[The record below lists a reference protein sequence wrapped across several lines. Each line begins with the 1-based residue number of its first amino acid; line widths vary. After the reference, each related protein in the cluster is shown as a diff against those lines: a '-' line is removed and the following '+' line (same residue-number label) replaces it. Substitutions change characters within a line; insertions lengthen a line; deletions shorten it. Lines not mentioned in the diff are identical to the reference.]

1 MLHKYRF
8 LSLIIVS
15 LSIKTCY
22 ASSFDLGCYRRTK
35 QSPHSYTLALLDK
48 SLVIQ
53 SLESGE
59 VPETVRPFIRP
70 TLKESNNQ
78 SLEVVPFADEGSPAH
93 FVVRLKFRKGV
104 LSSARLTEVL
114 LGEKED
120 ENLSSEESS
129 KEDSDGESLE
139 GDNEENFNDD
149 LSENS
154 GRQAP
159 LEYAAS
165 MVLFPIEPIA
175 DHSDEML
182 AYLLGNWQL
191 LLNTTSIVPLFGLRV
206 TTSIGVACKIGEQGK
221 EISTIKE
228 IIKETHRRSNPQ
240 RNTLTQQRSLC
251 SLRDFDI
258 TPGSDGLEKVKLMP
272 APNWGRALLDGD
284 DCFKFHL
291 HSKAKKPNKI
301 GYTKSFN
308 TLCAMY
314 DIAKEVYAIYSRGNT
329 HEDFLAYVD
338 EAVGEELQESL
349 NKNLR
354 DNWQKYFKKDHLL
367 YAHWTVW
374 LRARKD
380 GDISAIG
387 RKIKEEGFEADIEI
401 GRQHYT
407 AAQLVRSLPL
417 HFRSPEG
424 RSNYYWFDRGRWYRI
439 AESRFDAI
447 KKQLQEVTVNQEEL
461 FLPNFSRDMDSEDY
475 KELAYN
481 KAAVAAMGALIG
493 DGKPVREALLLDRE
507 NVSLGGR
514 DDKFEFAD
522 ILMQRTDGKYF
533 LIHVKREAAGEFD
546 HHRTQAER
554 CALYLGENLD
564 RSALPSIL
572 IASKLHD
579 FYKTYISLPTEE
591 KADFKAT
598 NGKKVVEQPRSSDFW
613 TKLKKRQDEIK
624 HRDQKTSKG
633 TARRKK
639 MVDDFVSFVVEDIL
653 NVRKKERQFI
663 RRIVESGDI
672 KPLVKRFEPYGDTFG
687 RCLDAL
693 EDYIL
698 YGIKN
703 RVTDAEMES
712 FLVSPDRI
720 DFVGRFLGD
729 TLNLLERHPVLVKDN
744 QGILSRKEKKNITIV
759 LAIIG
764 DGAGNTD
771 FHRQQLWGIDQT
783 RRLVERHEFGFQVVF
798 IKDQTPKKD
807 KENSEILIT
816 ECGETLAPELLPM
829 QPSLILA
836 KTVSPILFTEP
847 EEVTRARR
855 KAENTYGISDGYKG
869 LHKEIFRDADG
880 KRYVRILIDGSKGD
894 CCFHAL
900 GIARETLVE
909 KMCDFIDMS
918 EAELVDETKQ
928 ARVQQATALVDLQE
942 TLMTTARS
950 QDISAFK
957 NHDLTKWKDVF
968 KENLE
973 NYLDAQEQEQLSQA
987 FDVLIQQQILISAEA
1002 NPEQLDLAW
1011 LNIAEQTQ
1019 LIKFFVDKGK
1029 ADIDRL
1035 IKYGEFVGKCVADFW
1050 KKVGDDQLTS
1060 QVENYLRKIGVLEN
1074 NGNMMREITQADLDF
1089 SVLEEKKEIRQKKRK
1104 RDSKPKENVTL
1115 DSIEVGKLRKLSL
1128 LGTKHKNYIKYK
1140 YEFSE
1145 ASAERKKAILKDFY
1159 LTQREW
1165 LDPCAFIHLGD
1176 YFNFRVKLFKHETY
1190 PIRGKFQRIL
1200 ILNAQ
1205 TPDADNEDGLPCRLM
1220 MHVNNNHYDLLHL
1233 ICNSSDEM

>member
-1 MLHKYRF
+1 
-8 LSLIIVS
+8 
-15 LSIKTCY
+15 
-22 ASSFDLGCYRRTK
+22 
-35 QSPHSYTLALLDK
+35 
-48 SLVIQ
+48 
-53 SLESGE
+53 
-59 VPETVRPFIRP
+59 
-70 TLKESNNQ
+70 
-78 SLEVVPFADEGSPAH
+78 
-93 FVVRLKFRKGV
+93 
-104 LSSARLTEVL
+104 
-114 LGEKED
+114 
-120 ENLSSEESS
+120 
-129 KEDSDGESLE
+129 
-139 GDNEENFNDD
+139 
-149 LSENS
+149 
-154 GRQAP
+154 
-159 LEYAAS
+159 
-165 MVLFPIEPIA
+165 MVLFPVDPVE
-175 DHSDEML
+175 DHPDEML

-221 EISTIKE
+221 DISTIKE
-228 IIKETHRRSNPQ
+228 ITKETHRRSNPQ
-240 RNTLTQQRSLC
+240 RNTLTQQRILC

-284 DCFKFHL
+284 DCFKFRL

-301 GYTKSFN
+301 GNTKRFN
-308 TLCAMY
+308 ILYAMH
-314 DIAKEVYAIYSRGNT
+314 DIAKEVYAIYSRGNI
-329 HEDFLAYVD
+329 HEDFLAYID
-338 EAVGEELQESL
+338 EAVSEELQESL
-349 NKNLR
+349 NENLR
-354 DNWQKYFKKDHLL
+354 GNWQKYFKKDHLL
-367 YAHWTVW
+367 YVHWTVW
-374 LRARKD
+374 LRARND
-380 GDISAIG
+380 DDISAIG
-387 RKIKEEGFEADIEI
+387 KRIREEGFEAGIEI

-417 HFRSPEG
+417 HFRSSEG
-424 RSNYYWFDRGRWYRI
+424 GSNYYWFDRGRWYQI

-461 FLPNFSRDMDSEDY
+461 FLPDFSRDTDSEDY

-481 KAAVAAMGALIG
+481 KAAVAAMRALIG
-493 DGKPVREALLLDRE
+493 DGKSVREALLLDRE
-507 NVSLGGR
+507 NVSLGDRG
-514 DDKFEFAD
+514 DKFEFAD
-522 ILMQRTDGKYF
+522 ILMQREDGKYF

-554 CALYLGENLD
+554 CALFLGENLD

-591 KADFKAT
+591 KVDLKAT
-598 NGKKVVEQPRSSDFW
+598 NGKKIVEQPRSSDFW
-613 TKLKKRQDEIK
+613 IKFKNRRAETKHSDQKAAKGAARQKKR
-624 HRDQKTSKG
+624 
-633 TARRKK
+633 
-639 MVDDFVSFVVEDIL
+639 VDDFVSFVIEDIL

-703 RVTDAEMES
+703 RVTDAEMDS
-712 FLVSPDRI
+712 FLVSLDRI

-729 TLNLLERHPVLVKDN
+729 TLNLLERHPILVKDH

-783 RRLVERHEFGFQVVF
+783 RRLVERHEFEFQVVF

-807 KENSEILIT
+807 KENNEMLIT
-816 ECGETLAPELLPM
+816 ECGETFPLELLPIVK
-829 QPSLILA
+829 QSSLILA

-855 KAENTYGISDGYKG
+855 KAEDIYGTNDGYKG

-909 KMCDFIDMS
+909 QMCAFIDMS

-968 KENLE
+968 IENLE

-1011 LNIAEQTQ
+1011 PNIAEQTQ
-1019 LIKFFVDKGK
+1019 LIKSFVGKGK

-1035 IKYGEFVGKCVADFW
+1035 IKYEEFVGKCVADFW

-1060 QVENYLRKIGVLEN
+1060 QVEIYLREIGVLEN
-1074 NGNMMREITQADLDF
+1074 NGNMVREITHADLDF
-1089 SVLEEKKEIRQKKRK
+1089 SALEEKKEIRQKKRK
-1104 RDSKPKENVTL
+1104 RGSKPKENVTL
-1115 DSIEVGKLRKLSL
+1115 NSIKVGKLRKLSL
-1128 LGTKHKNYIKYK
+1128 LGTKHKNYIKYR

-1145 ASAERKKAILKDFY
+1145 TSAERKKAILKDFY

-1165 LDPCAFIHLGD
+1165 LDPCAVIHLGD
-1176 YFNFRVKLFKHETY
+1176 YFNFRAKLFKLETY
-1190 PIRGKFQRIL
+1190 PIRGKFQRFL
-1200 ILNAQ
+1200 RLNAQ

-1233 ICNSSDEM
+1233 IWKSSDEM